1 MKGGSQYVLSYLM
14 IFLGFLVFGGLIAL
28 IIVYNKNKGILHKN
42 KNNTKKNTNEA
53 NIKSPAPTYNIKS
66 PAPTDNIAS

>member
-14 IFLGFLVFGGLIAL
+14 IFLGFLVFGGFIAL

-42 KNNTKKNTNEA
+42 KNNTKKNTNEE
-53 NIKSPAPTYNIKS
+53 NIKLPAPA
-66 PAPTDNIAS
+66 PAPIDNIAS

>member
-28 IIVYNKNKGILHKN
+28 AIKYNKNKGILNNNSNTTNQN
-42 KNNTKKNTNEA
+42 KNEEKVR
-53 NIKSPAPTYNIKS
+53 APS
-66 PAPTDNIAS
+66 ENIAS

>member
-14 IFLGFLVFGGLIAL
+14 IFLGFLVFGGFIAL
-28 IIVYNKNKGILHKN
+28 IIVYNKNKGILN

-53 NIKSPAPTYNIKS
+53 NIKSPAPA
-66 PAPTDNIAS
+66 PAPIDNIAS

>member
-14 IFLGFLVFGGLIAL
+14 IFLGFIVFGGLIAL

-42 KNNTKKNTNEA
+42 KNNTKK
-53 NIKSPAPTYNIKS
+53 KY
-66 PAPTDNIAS
+66 